1 MTMMQRL
8 IRLMAFAFVVSAL
21 GGVAAQAGTRL
32 VHAVGRA
39 AIANGDV
46 AGARKSALAEALY
59 DAAGQV
65 RMSVRGTS
73 FVSNAGAMNEESGIV
88 VSGQLKGYQVVDE
101 HREGDHFVVSIDALA
116 ETEEGECTSAKKSD
130 VAIGA
135 IDVRVAP
142 GLGGQVE
149 RSGREGIEQLF
160 HVINA
165 EPALRAIDDRRFN
178 PVTRSPSAV
187 KQNMAYLA
195 VVENYRPTPGV
206 LRLDG
211 TIRLERARMGNDY
224 ISETAV
230 QATADMELIDT
241 MTGAVKEHIVER
253 AMIPL
258 ESRIWG
264 TEITLPS
271 NVKGSYEDLWTAVVT
286 RIADHVG
293 CDTVRAVVTSVS
305 GNRATISAGAANG
318 VKPGD
323 YFLVELPSETKN
335 AWQII
340 RVESAG
346 ANQSVARLMK
356 PKPAIQANSVAVL
369 LQ

>member
-1 MTMMQRL
+1 MLSLFRL
-8 IRLMAFAFVVSAL
+8 SLAVAILTFVGIEHAS
-21 GGVAAQAGTRL
+21 AGTRL

-65 RMSVRGTS
+65 RMSVRGSTL
-73 FVSNAGAMNEESGIV
+73 VSDAGTLREESGIV
-88 VSGQLKGYQVVDE
+88 VSGQLKGYQVLDE
-101 HREGDHFVVSIDALA
+101 RREGNHFVVTIDALA
-116 ETEEGECTSAKKSD
+116 DTEDGECVSSKKSD
-130 VAIGA
+130 IAIGA

-142 GLGGQVE
+142 GLSGKVE
-149 RSGREGIEQLF
+149 RQGREGIERLF
-160 HVINA
+160 TVVNN
-165 EPALRAIDDRRFN
+165 EPALRAVDDRRFN
-178 PVTRSPSAV
+178 PVTRSSSAV
-187 KQNMAYLA
+187 KQNLAYLA

-211 TIRLERARMGNDY
+211 TIKLERARLGNDF
-224 ISETAV
+224 IEETAIEV
-230 QATADMELIDT
+230 TADLQVVDT
-241 MTGAVKEHIVER
+241 MTGAVRERIVES
-253 AMIPL
+253 AMVPL
-258 ESRIWG
+258 DTHLWG
-264 TEITLPS
+264 TDISLPA
-271 NVKGSYEDLWTAVVT
+271 NVTGSFDDLWHQVASRV
-286 RIADHVG
+286 ADHVG

-335 AWQII
+335 SWQII

-346 ANQSVARLMK
+346 ANQSIARLMK
-356 PKPAIQANSVAVL
+356 PKPAIHANSVAVL